1 MSQTVENLNEYLQN
15 GTKSHRLLSSNLC
28 HDFLGI
34 NWDGSDLK
42 FFENMSEFLKVFI
55 EFLVWPPYKAIVESF
70 LCEPLKE
77 TISLYS

>member
-1 MSQTVENLNEYLQN
+1 MTLPDEPTVENLNEYLQN

-55 EFLVWPPYKAIVESF
+55 EFVIWNPFKVLQSF
-70 LCEPLKE
+70 LCEILKE
-77 TISLYS
+77 KI